1 MQVQRNGKTQEETVS
16 LKQVHYRVLLPLQL
30 HIIHQRLASVE
41 TSASPEGRLAPS
53 KYSRGVQLQG
63 RRRQQLASMAAHL
76 FPFPPAAPAGED
88 ASKRR
93 RQVPA
98 APDAFAHCKL
108 SAGAVMVAKR
118 RDAWMAAGV
127 EDGAIELLH
136 PGKKPLE
143 IKLCVSTHPHVN
155 VT

>member
-1 MQVQRNGKTQEETVS
+1 
-16 LKQVHYRVLLPLQL
+16 
-30 HIIHQRLASVE
+30 
-41 TSASPEGRLAPS
+41 
-53 KYSRGVQLQG
+53 
-63 RRRQQLASMAAHL
+63 MAAHL
-76 FPFPPAAPAGED
+76 FPFPPAAPAEED

-143 IKLCVSTHPHVN
+143 IKLCVLTSSACERDMMMLTASCQLWQTRCALVQM
-155 VT
+155 